1 MKSWTKFRDRFIE
14 ASLDLMWGQWRALG
28 LETAQDHQPTS
39 VDLEGLLIGTW
50 TIGRVDPR
58 LFDAALSWCCK
69 EGEVV
74 HQKRLKTLIER
85 IDDEELSAVAT
96 AWGRVVEAHGGS
108 NGWYTSDQSLPEEGR
123 SLFLDKQ
130 LGEQLESPRDQSDV
144 DRQFSAVGWRRGK
157 FTPRDDIGRP
167 KLRRPE
173 NLQLFCRRFFGMG
186 RRAAVMIPLLYG
198 FELTTG
204 ELEQWTMYSRRS
216 VQGVLQDLKQAEVLD
231 WDPGRGRTTR
241 ASLTEQFRRGF
252 QRMLGDDDTPQG
264 WQGRIEA
271 KDWADFY
278 AGLAVLWRAVLTI
291 EQRGYDEFKGQSVL
305 QDALQNAYEIQS
317 RMPGFSVRRPSRSA
331 AAFEDMIRNAID
343 YLEGLFPT

>member
-1 MKSWTKFRDRFIE
+1 
-14 ASLDLMWGQWRALG
+14 MWGQWRALG

-85 IDDEELSAVAT
+85 VDDEELSTVAT

-108 NGWYTSDQSLPEEGR
+108 NGWYASDQSLPEEGR

-130 LGEQLESPRDQSDV
+130 LGEQLENPHEGRV
-144 DRQFSAVGWRRGK
+144 DPHFNAVGWRRGK

-167 KLRRPE
+167 RLRRPE

-186 RRAAVMIPLLYG
+186 RRAVVMTPLLYG

-216 VQGVLQDLKQAEVLD
+216 VQSVLQDLKQAEVLD

-252 QRMLGDDDTPQG
+252 QQMLGGDEVPTE
-264 WQGRIEA
+264 WRGRIEA
-271 KDWADFY
+271 KDWANFY

-291 EQRGYDEFKGQSVL
+291 EQRGYDGFKGQSVL
-305 QDALQNAYEIQS
+305 QDALQKAYEIQS
-317 RMPGFSVRRPSRSA
+317 RMPGGAPRRPNLSA
-331 AAFEDMIRNAID
+331 NSFDGLIGESITYVED
-343 YLEGLFPT
+343 LFPAA